1 MDNPSFQAYR
11 LHAGTDGAPPEGRFE
26 TLSADALSAG
36 DTLIKV
42 AYAGLNYKDALAQ
55 AGRGNIIRQY
65 PRIGG
70 IDLSGIVVHSADPA
84 LAPGQE
90 VVVHGFGIGV
100 DCDGGYAEYARVP
113 HEWVLPLPAGISLR
127 DAAVLGAA
135 GYTAA
140 LSLHW
145 MEHCGLTPD
154 QGEVLVTG
162 ATGGVAGV
170 AIDILSQRGYRVCAM
185 SGKPDAAAYL
195 PLAGVDLLLGTE
207 DHSGLRVEDVRADL
221 GGPDPDAL
229 WGAAPEVLTSSAAN
243 LSVSQLLTQVGAD
256 RAVLADEFGVDD
268 APLPAEPE
276 PVLAIFAVALDCED
290 GVDAVR
296 LAEREVV
303 LAMVGRHV
311 DKTRARVGG
320 HEIARKERARLG
332 EESAKGVHR
341 MTGDGSGEL

>member
-1 MDNPSFQAYR
+1 MENLEFQAYR
-11 LHAGTDGAPPEGRFE
+11 LHAGAAGQPPQGRYE
-26 TLSADALSAG
+26 TLSADQLSAG

-55 AGRGNIIRQY
+55 AGRGGIIREY

-70 IDLSGIVVHSADPA
+70 IDLSGTVVHSADPA

-100 DCDGGYAEYARVP
+100 DCDGGYAEYARVR
-113 HEWVLPLPAGISLR
+113 HDWVLPLPPGIGLR

-145 MEHCGLTPD
+145 MEHCGLTPE

-185 SGKPDAAAYL
+185 SGKPAAAHYLRSLGAQEVIAPPDLSAGIKPLMSARWAGVVDSVGGPLLAHALASLKPDGMAAAFGNAGGAELPTTVIPFILRGVKLLGINANSPMPLRRQVWNKLAAEYRPAHLDLIARVIEPREL
-195 PLAGVDLLLGTE
+195 PLALAAMLERGSTGRSV
-207 DHSGLRVEDVRADL
+207 VRY
-221 GGPDPDAL
+221 
-229 WGAAPEVLTSSAAN
+229 S
-243 LSVSQLLTQVGAD
+243 
-256 RAVLADEFGVDD
+256 
-268 APLPAEPE
+268 
-276 PVLAIFAVALDCED
+276 
-290 GVDAVR
+290 
-296 LAEREVV
+296 
-303 LAMVGRHV
+303 
-311 DKTRARVGG
+311 
-320 HEIARKERARLG
+320 
-332 EESAKGVHR
+332 
-341 MTGDGSGEL
+341 

>member
-1 MDNPSFQAYR
+1 MEHPEFQAYR
-11 LHAGTDGAPPEGRFE
+11 LHAGAPGEPPQGRYD
-26 TLSADALSAG
+26 TLTVDQLSAG

-55 AGRGNIIRQY
+55 AGRGGIIREY

-70 IDLSGIVVHSADPA
+70 IDLSGTVVHSADPA

-100 DCDGGYAEYARVP
+100 ECDGGYAEYARVR
-113 HEWVLPLPAGISLR
+113 HDWVLPLPAGIGLR

-154 QGEVLVTG
+154 YGEVLVTG

-185 SGKPDAAAYL
+185 SGKPDAADYL
-195 PLAGVDLLLGTE
+195 RSLGAQEVIAPPDPSAPIKPLMSARWAGVIDSVGGPLLALALASLKPDGVAAAFGNAGGADLPTTVIPFILRGVKLLGINAN
-207 DHSGLRVEDVRADL
+207 SPMPLRRQVWNKLAAEYRPAHLDL
-221 GGPDPDAL
+221 
-229 WGAAPEVLTSSAAN
+229 
-243 LSVSQLLTQVGAD
+243 
-256 RAVLADEFGVDD
+256 
-268 APLPAEPE
+268 
-276 PVLAIFAVALDCED
+276 I
-290 GVDAVR
+290 
-296 LAEREVV
+296 
-303 LAMVGRHV
+303 
-311 DKTRARVGG
+311 ARV
-320 HEIARKERARLG
+320 IAPRELPQALTALLERG
-332 EESAKGVHR
+332 S
-341 MTGDGSGEL
+341 TGRSVVRYS

>member
-1 MDNPSFQAYR
+1 MEHPEFQAYR
-11 LHAGTDGAPPEGRFE
+11 LHAGAPGEPPQGRYD
-26 TLSADALSAG
+26 TLTVDQLSAG

-55 AGRGNIIRQY
+55 AGRGGIIREY

-70 IDLSGIVVHSADPA
+70 IDLSGTVVHSADPA

-100 DCDGGYAEYARVP
+100 ECDGGYAEYARVR
-113 HEWVLPLPAGISLR
+113 HDWVLPLPAGIGLR

-154 QGEVLVTG
+154 HGEVLVTG

-185 SGKPDAAAYL
+185 SGKPDAADYL
-195 PLAGVDLLLGTE
+195 RSLGAQEVIAPPDPSAPIKPLMSARWAGVIDSVGGPLLAHALASLKPDGVAAAFGNAGGADLPTSVIPFILRGVKLLGINAN
-207 DHSGLRVEDVRADL
+207 SPMPLRRQVWNKLAAEYRPAHLDL
-221 GGPDPDAL
+221 
-229 WGAAPEVLTSSAAN
+229 
-243 LSVSQLLTQVGAD
+243 
-256 RAVLADEFGVDD
+256 
-268 APLPAEPE
+268 
-276 PVLAIFAVALDCED
+276 I
-290 GVDAVR
+290 
-296 LAEREVV
+296 
-303 LAMVGRHV
+303 
-311 DKTRARVGG
+311 ARV
-320 HEIARKERARLG
+320 IAPRELPQALTALLERG
-332 EESAKGVHR
+332 S
-341 MTGDGSGEL
+341 TGRSVVRYS

>member
-1 MDNPSFQAYR
+1 MENLEFQAYR
-11 LHAGTDGAPPEGRFE
+11 LHAGAAGQPPQGRYE
-26 TLSADALSAG
+26 TLSADQLSAG

-55 AGRGNIIRQY
+55 AGRGGIIREY

-70 IDLSGIVVHSADPA
+70 IDLSGTVVHSAHPA

-100 DCDGGYAEYARVP
+100 DCDGGYAEYARVR
-113 HEWVLPLPAGISLR
+113 HDWVLPLPPGIGLR

-145 MEHCGLTPD
+145 MEHCGLTPE

-185 SGKPDAAAYL
+185 SGKPAAADYLRSLGAQEVIAPPDLSAGTKPLMSARWAGVVDSVGGPLLAHALASLKPDGVAAAFGNAGGAELPTTVIPFILRGVKLLGINANSPMPLRRQVWNKLAAEYRPAHLDLIARVIEPREL
-195 PLAGVDLLLGTE
+195 PLALAAMLERGSTGRSV
-207 DHSGLRVEDVRADL
+207 VRY
-221 GGPDPDAL
+221 
-229 WGAAPEVLTSSAAN
+229 S
-243 LSVSQLLTQVGAD
+243 
-256 RAVLADEFGVDD
+256 
-268 APLPAEPE
+268 
-276 PVLAIFAVALDCED
+276 
-290 GVDAVR
+290 
-296 LAEREVV
+296 
-303 LAMVGRHV
+303 
-311 DKTRARVGG
+311 
-320 HEIARKERARLG
+320 
-332 EESAKGVHR
+332 
-341 MTGDGSGEL
+341 

>member
-70 IDLSGIVVHSADPA
+70 IDLSGTVVHSADPA

-145 MEHCGLTPD
+145 MEHCGLAPD

-195 PLAGVDLLLGTE
+195 RSLGAQEVIAPPDPAAAIKPLMSARWAGVVDSVGGSVLAHALASTRPDGVAAAFGNAGGAELPTSVIPFILRGVKLLGINAN
-207 DHSGLRVEDVRADL
+207 SPMPLRSQVWNKLAAEYRPARLDL
-221 GGPDPDAL
+221 
-229 WGAAPEVLTSSAAN
+229 
-243 LSVSQLLTQVGAD
+243 
-256 RAVLADEFGVDD
+256 
-268 APLPAEPE
+268 
-276 PVLAIFAVALDCED
+276 I
-290 GVDAVR
+290 
-296 LAEREVV
+296 
-303 LAMVGRHV
+303 
-311 DKTRARVGG
+311 ARVIEPRELPQALAAMLERGSIG
-320 HEIARKERARLG
+320 RSVARF
-332 EESAKGVHR
+332 S
-341 MTGDGSGEL
+341 

>member
-1 MDNPSFQAYR
+1 MEHPEFQAYR
-11 LHAGTDGAPPEGRFE
+11 LHAGAPGEPPQGRYD
-26 TLSADALSAG
+26 TLTVDQLSAG

-55 AGRGNIIRQY
+55 AGRGGIIREY

-70 IDLSGIVVHSADPA
+70 IDLSGTVVHSADPA

-100 DCDGGYAEYARVP
+100 ECDGGYAEYARVR
-113 HEWVLPLPAGISLR
+113 HDWVLPLPAGIGLR

-154 QGEVLVTG
+154 HGEVLVTG

-185 SGKPDAAAYL
+185 SGKPDAADYL
-195 PLAGVDLLLGTE
+195 RSLGAQEVIAPPDPSAPIKPLMSARWAGVIDSVGGPLLAHALASLKPDGVAAAFGNAGGADLPTSVIPFILRGVKLLGINAN
-207 DHSGLRVEDVRADL
+207 SPMPLRRQVWNKLAAEYRPAHLDL
-221 GGPDPDAL
+221 
-229 WGAAPEVLTSSAAN
+229 
-243 LSVSQLLTQVGAD
+243 
-256 RAVLADEFGVDD
+256 
-268 APLPAEPE
+268 
-276 PVLAIFAVALDCED
+276 I
-290 GVDAVR
+290 
-296 LAEREVV
+296 
-303 LAMVGRHV
+303 
-311 DKTRARVGG
+311 ARV
-320 HEIARKERARLG
+320 IAPRELPQALTALLERGSTGR
-332 EESAKGVHR
+332 GVVR
-341 MTGDGSGEL
+341 YS